1 MQLSIMKER
10 NTLKKNNRNEYI
22 DTDTSLLIGSTQIG
36 SSKHLLYRTSN
47 YKYKYVVS
55 LGETVSESTVADIS
69 FTSAKK
75 WAYENLTKEEYDKE
89 FTVLKS
95 DKISSTVISVDGTTF
110 NKFERIRGNTG
121 KSISEILVDMI
132 DYYEQTHGSLDK

>member
-1 MQLSIMKER
+1 M
-10 NTLKKNNRNEYI
+10 N
-22 DTDTSLLIGSTQIG
+22 
-36 SSKHLLYRTSN
+36 
-47 YKYKYVVS
+47 
-55 LGETVSESTVADIS
+55 
-69 FTSAKK
+69 
-75 WAYENLTKEEYDKE
+75 
-89 FTVLKS
+89 VLKS